1 MTRQK
6 SEIIK
11 KINSIREW
19 IAVDE
24 ELGCG
29 FAPADFYEPLYRQI
43 YELEEQLAR
52 LRKYDSVEAMYFDE
66 KRLNSQKEE
75 LPFN

>member
-6 SEIIK
+6 KELIRKIDEIE
-11 KINSIREW
+11 RF

-29 FAPADFYEPLYRQI
+29 FAPADFYQPLHEAAYSLR
-43 YELEEQLAR
+43 EELAR
-52 LRKYDSVEAMYFDE
+52 LRKYRTAEEMLLDPRGCGDMS
-66 KRLNSQKEE
+66 E
-75 LPFN
+75 LPFA